1 MITKKFYQKYLPVL
15 FYYPPELVLR
25 QYKTMSIFLIFGVF
39 QMLFIYKV
47 LNVIKA
53 GFHRSRLNYICPA
66 DLPFSAHMF
75 GPNISSRVYIYCR
88 HDAQ

>member
-1 MITKKFYQKYLPVL
+1 MITKKFYPKSLPVL

-53 GFHRSRLNYICPA
+53 GFHRSRLN
-66 DLPFSAHMF
+66 F
-75 GPNISSRVYIYCR
+75 IYMCVCVLCCLM
-88 HDAQ
+88 QYL

>member
-25 QYKTMSIFLIFGVF
+25 QYKTMSNFLIFGVF

-53 GFHRSRLNYICPA
+53 GFHRLRLMYYMNK
-66 DLPFSAHMF
+66 LVGFHK
-75 GPNISSRVYIYCR
+75 IS
-88 HDAQ
+88 H

>member
-25 QYKTMSIFLIFGVF
+25 RYKTMSIFLIFGVF

-53 GFHRSRLNYICPA
+53 VFHRSRLISIKPKTLYI
-66 DLPFSAHMF
+66 
-75 GPNISSRVYIYCR
+75 IIYIY
-88 HDAQ
+88 

>member
-53 GFHRSRLNYICPA
+53 GFHRSRLILKICSC
-66 DLPFSAHMF
+66 DFVVCFFFVLF
-75 GPNISSRVYIYCR
+75 GLN
-88 HDAQ
+88 QF